1 MRARLIST
9 RSIYATVLAAMLAT
23 VALTSCGGEE
33 PPPEG
38 FHLKIRFTSLDPNVI
53 DNVRVTFDP
62 MGTDQTF
69 MFVEPMS
76 YADGKIT
83 TAVDGDGVMV
93 ITIDG
98 MYLAS
103 VGEVQ
108 GDGSFI
114 FDLEVWS
121 DDEVVRMPAP
131 FVRVS
136 ATRGAETIAQGD
148 SFLPAWPLPLGAE
161 VLIQVPCRGAVSDRC
176 FP

>member
-9 RSIYATVLAAMLAT
+9 VFARIVAAAV
-23 VALTSCGGEE
+23 VALALSSCGAE

-38 FHLKIRFTSLDPNVI
+38 FHLKIRFTSLDPNVL
-53 DNVRVTFDP
+53 DSVRVTFDP
-62 MGTDQTF
+62 MGTDQVF

-83 TAVDGDGVMV
+83 TAVDADGVLV
-93 ITIDG
+93 LTIDG
-98 MYLAS
+98 PYLAS

-121 DDEVVRMPAP
+121 DDERVRMPAP
-131 FVRVS
+131 FVRVL
-136 ATRGAETIAQGD
+136 ATRGAENIAQGD
-148 SFLPAWPLPLGAE
+148 SFLPAWPLPLGSE
-161 VLIQVPCRGAVSDRC
+161 VLVQVPCRGAVSDRC